1 MRVRPGVLCVLL
13 AFVSHSAAFGGKAG
27 TAAPEPTNSDRQ
39 KAGVVRFISAA
50 QRAYFRDHDRYASFP
65 ELVQSGQLE
74 KIANQSSAF
83 LRALQTLNLKSPS
96 QPIEG
101 FALSVAVTPDG
112 RGYQVS
118 LTRQV
123 DNCRSGWFAD
133 ETGTLYEAKATG
145 CIDKLASPAPNSW
158 SPPDIDAAVPP
169 VNSNVACPLGL
180 ILGETAKRANE
191 FVENLQRFTADDR
204 IEQIELGKDGKPHHS
219 SKELAH
225 YTAQIE
231 VNPTGTYRIEEYRS
245 MHDDS
250 VRPPLTDTGTAG
262 FAMIF
267 HPRHVEHFDIRCE
280 GQTEIDGLPAWQVRF
295 EESPDEI
302 GAFHSMRISGNVYFL
317 RLKGRAWIAA
327 DSYQVLRLQTDLV
340 NAIPEIELQVEHLD
354 IAYAPVEFRKL
365 KLQLWLPKQASLY
378 IGYHGHRYERVHSFS
393 AFQLFNVETQ
403 ESVKEPTVPPEAQP
417 Q

>member
-1 MRVRPGVLCVLL
+1 M
-13 AFVSHSAAFGGKAG
+13 SQSAAFGGKAG
-27 TAAPEPTNSDRQ
+27 SAAPTPNTDKE
-39 KAGVVRFISAA
+39 KAGVIRLISAA
-50 QRAYFRDHDRYASFP
+50 QRAYFQDHDRYANFP

-83 LRALQTLNLKSPS
+83 LRARQMLNLKAPS

-101 FALSVAVTPDG
+101 FALGLAVTPDG
-112 RGYQVS
+112 RGYEVS

-133 ETGTLYEAKATG
+133 ETGTLYEGKAMG
-145 CIDKLASPAPNSW
+145 CVGNLAMAAPNGW

-169 VNSNVACPLGL
+169 VNSSVACPLGIVL
-180 ILGETAKRANE
+180 EEAAKRADE

-204 IEQIELGKDGKPHHS
+204 IEQIELGKDGKQHRS

-225 YTAQIE
+225 YTAEI
-231 VNPTGTYRIEEYRS
+231 VMNTSGTYRVQEYRS
-245 MHDDS
+245 TIAGT
-250 VRPPLTDTGTAG
+250 VPPPITDTGTAA
-262 FAMIF
+262 FALIF

-280 GQTEIDGLPAWQVRF
+280 GQAQVDGVPAWQVRF

-302 GAFHSMRISGNVYFL
+302 GAFHAMQIDANVYFL
-317 RLKGRAWIAA
+317 RLKGRAWIAV
-327 DSYQVLRLQTDLV
+327 DGYQVLRLQTDLI
-340 NAIPEIELQVEHLD
+340 NPIPQIELEVEHLD
-354 IAYAPVEFRKL
+354 IAYAPVEFQKL
-365 KLQLWLPKQASLY
+365 KLRLWLPKQTSLY
-378 IGYHGHRYERVHSFS
+378 IGYHGRRYQRVHSFS

-403 ESVKEPTVPPEAQP
+403 ESVKQPTVPPEAQS